1 MGFAGLASI
10 VTESSAF
17 CLHDAVM
24 VPGYSPD
31 QVAHDDLLNATYA
44 HFLDSDVLVRVGERL
59 QPSSVAGFG
68 KDYHVKSVHACAV
81 VRNLQ
86 RLVVLDRNIAS
97 QYDSRQ
103 GRFALARGENAH
115 EYKLISGRIQHQDFW
130 TDASKNENLYV
141 SMCSLV
147 PGIAEKICR
156 SCEDEVNTQENGTWH
171 TGGVV
176 QRSLGNSFLTM
187 RMPGGAFSEM
197 GDGSIV
203 CAYDLLT
210 SNASFSDLRY
220 VKEARQSP
228 GSHFDANHFERRFQF
243 PATLVWNVRH
253 VRSCVNAFTAGVY
266 R

>member
-1 MGFAGLASI
+1 
-10 VTESSAF
+10 
-17 CLHDAVM
+17 M

-44 HFLDSDVLVRVGERL
+44 HFLDSDLLVRVAKRL

-68 KDYHVKSVHACAV
+68 KDYRVESVHACTA

-86 RLVVLDRNIAS
+86 RLLVLDKNLAS
-97 QYDSRQ
+97 QYDSSKA
-103 GRFALARGENAH
+103 RFALTRGEKAH
-115 EYKLISGRIQHQDFW
+115 EYIIASGRIEHQDFW
-130 TDASKNENLYV
+130 IEHHDNLYV

-156 SCEDEVNTQENGTWH
+156 SCEDEVNTKENGVWRA
-171 TGGVV
+171 GGVV
-176 QRSLGNSFLTM
+176 QRGLGNSFLTM
-187 RMPGGAFSEM
+187 RIPGNAFSEI
-197 GDGSIV
+197 GDGNIV

-210 SNASFSDLRY
+210 GKASFSDLRY
-220 VKEARQSP
+220 VKEARQSL
-228 GSHFDANHFERRFQF
+228 GSHLDAMAFERRFQF

-266 R
+266 K

>member
-1 MGFAGLASI
+1 
-10 VTESSAF
+10 
-17 CLHDAVM
+17 M

-44 HFLDSDVLVRVGERL
+44 HFLDSDLLVRVGKRL

-68 KDYHVKSVHACAV
+68 KDYRVESVHACTA

-86 RLVVLDRNIAS
+86 RLVVLDRNLAS

-103 GRFALARGENAH
+103 ARFALTRGENAH
-115 EYKLISGRIQHQDFW
+115 EYKVVSGRIEHQDFW
-130 TDASKNENLYV
+130 TDDSNNDNLYV

-156 SCEDEVNTQENGTWH
+156 SCEEEVDTKENGAWRA
-171 TGGVV
+171 GGVV
-176 QRSLGNSFLTM
+176 RRSLGNSFLTT
-187 RMPGGAFSEM
+187 RMPGDAFSGI
-197 GDGSIV
+197 GDGNIV

-210 SNASFSDLRY
+210 GNASFSDLRY

-228 GSHFDANHFERRFQF
+228 GSHLDASHFERRFQF

-266 R
+266 K